1 MNNIMIDIETL
12 GTDPNSVTLAIAAVE
27 FDKAGRMGR
36 FFYRKI
42 ELQSALNLG
51 LQIDQQTLIW
61 WSTQKPVLFKELF
74 DDAQPLESVMQLFVK
89 WFNPE
94 IKTVWANSPSFDLV
108 IIKNILKKLDLPVPW
123 KYHSERDFR
132 TLKYLFKET
141 VAEVPKPENA
151 HNALADCEYQINCV
165 SRVLK
170 LYLKI

>member
-1 MNNIMIDIETL
+1 MKNLMIDIETL

-27 FDKAGRMGR
+27 FDKSGNIGR

-51 LQIDQQTLIW
+51 LQIDEQTLIW
-61 WSTQKPVLFKELF
+61 WSTQKPEIFKELF
-74 DDAQPLESVMQLFVK
+74 DDAQPIESVMQSFVK

-108 IIKNILKKLDLPVPW
+108 IIKNILKKLNLPVPW
-123 KYHSERDFR
+123 NFYNERDFR

-141 VAEVPKPENA
+141 TSEIDKPQNA
-151 HNALADCEYQINCV
+151 HNAVVDCEYQIKCV
-165 SRVLK
+165 SKVLQLFSEK
-170 LYLKI
+170 